1 MNDVQNVGVKIKT
14 FALVN
19 FWVDVVAAVIGGIAI
34 LVDNGFE
41 MILASVLIMVAG
53 CFVAWVVSLFIYG
66 FGELIETNQRIS
78 YKLGGDKVMNFT
90 APSLGGVPKTVPM
103 QSPYSNPG
111 SDTPGMTPNA
121 TQTQPAY
128 IPPTPTAHRWRCDG
142 CGNMIDNEICPFC
155 GKMYGSLARRI
166 ETLDRLHK
174 NGTITPA
181 EYEKRVEAIR
191 LERLGGN
198 VDHPTRI
205 YSK

>member
-1 MNDVQNVGVKIKT
+1 MFEDVGTKIKGIAMA
-14 FALVN
+14 F
-19 FWVDVVAAVIGGIAI
+19 FIVDIIASVIGGIAI
-34 LVDNGFE
+34 IAADFD
-41 MILASVLIMVAG
+41 MIVLGIGAIALGIFLSWVGAL
-53 CFVAWVVSLFIYG
+53 FVYG

-90 APSLGGVPKTVPM
+90 APSLGGVPNAVPM

-121 TQTQPAY
+121 TQTQPAFTS
-128 IPPTPTAHRWRCDG
+128 PSPTAHRWRCDG
-142 CGNMIDNEICPFC
+142 CGNMIDKEICPFC